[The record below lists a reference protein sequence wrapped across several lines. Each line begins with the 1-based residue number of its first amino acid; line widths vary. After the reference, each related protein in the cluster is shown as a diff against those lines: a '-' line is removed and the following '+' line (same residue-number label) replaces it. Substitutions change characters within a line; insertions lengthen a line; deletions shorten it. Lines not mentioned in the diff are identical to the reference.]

1 MIAQDPIS
9 DLPTHQVTN
18 QVPPLIDYN
27 LFTEDPGLQEALRRE
42 GAGWAEEAVHAFGA
56 AIGTADSIALG
67 EAANRHPPQ
76 LHSFDRFGQR
86 IDFVEYHPA
95 YHALMAHGLEA
106 GIHSLPASG
115 RPGAFVAHAALEYML
130 TQIEPGVCCP
140 ITMTGASLAVLRQ
153 NESLHRE
160 WAPLILANAYD
171 PAAKPAPAKRG
182 ATIGMAMTEKQGG
195 SDVRANTTQARP
207 LGGDHYELTGHKWF
221 CSAPMSDGF
230 LTLAQAPGG
239 LTCFFTARWRPDGK
253 RNPILIQR
261 LKDKLGN
268 RSNASAE
275 IDYAGALAWRIGEE
289 GRGVATIMAMVNQTR
304 LDAALVCAGMMRH
317 CAVEAVHHAA
327 HRKAFGKRLI
337 EQPLMQAVLADLVI
351 EAEAATAL
359 VMRVARAFDGG
370 SPEETA
376 FARIGAA
383 IAKFWVTKRLPNHS
397 YEALECLGG
406 NGFVE
411 EGPLARF
418 YREAPVNAIWEGSG
432 NVNALDVL
440 RALARECA
448 TLDALRAEL
457 EASRGLDRDYDRFLA
472 SIEAG
477 LQDLAAAEATAR
489 RLVEDLALGLQASLL
504 LRHAPAEV
512 AEAFVA
518 GRLNGGMRGCYGAL
532 PAGLKLGSI
541 LARAGSADVLSA
553 S

>member
-1 MIAQDPIS
+1 MIADDPIT
-9 DLPTHQVTN
+9 DLASHHVTN
-18 QVPPLIDYN
+18 QVPPLAAYN
-27 LFTEDPGLQEALRRE
+27 LFDTDPGLREALMRE
-42 GAGWAEEAVHAFGA
+42 GAGWAEESVRAFGA
-56 AIGTADSIALG
+56 LVGTREAIALG
-67 EAANRHPPQ
+67 EAADRHAPQ
-76 LHSFDRFGQR
+76 LHSFDRYGQR

-95 YHALMAHGLEA
+95 YHALMTRGLEA

-115 RPGAFVAHAALEYML
+115 RKGAFVAHAALEYML

-153 NESLHRE
+153 SEPLMAE
-160 WAPLILANAYD
+160 WGPRILANAYD
-171 PAAKPAPAKRG
+171 PAAAPVSAKRG

-195 SDVRANTTQARP
+195 SDLRANTTSAKP
-207 LGGDHYELTGHKWF
+207 LGGDGYELTGHKWF

-230 LTLAQAPGG
+230 LTLAQASGG
-239 LTCFFTARWRPDGK
+239 LTCFFTPRWRPDGK

-275 IDYAGALAWRIGEE
+275 IEYAGALAWRIGEE

-304 LDAALVCAGMMRH
+304 LDAALVCAGMMRQ
-317 CAVEAVHHAA
+317 CAVQAVHHTT
-327 HRKAFGKRLI
+327 HRMAFGRRLV
-337 EQPLMQAVLADLVI
+337 EQPLMRPVLADLII

-370 SPEETA
+370 SPEEAA

-383 IAKFWVTKRLPNHS
+383 IAKFWITKRLPNHS

-440 RALARECA
+440 RALAREPA
-448 TLDALRAEL
+448 SREALWVEL
-457 EASRGLDRDYDRFLA
+457 EAARGRDREYDCFLA
-472 SIEAG
+472 GI
-477 LQDLAAAEATAR
+477 AAALGDLGAAEPLAR
-489 RLVEDLALGLQASLL
+489 RLVEDMALGLQASLL
-504 LRHAPAEV
+504 LRHGPAEV

-532 PAGLKLGSI
+532 PVGLRLGPI
-541 LARAGSADVLSA
+541 LERAGSV
-553 S
+553 